1 MTRFFFLPTEYFIS
15 RKKSMNTVKIYIRAK
30 LKGEYPYLPVVEQ
43 SNGRIKA
50 GVALVHGVETKIK
63 GSYHLR
69 FTTNGNRRWKLVGN
83 DAAEALTAA
92 RKLEA
97 TLKAKALGV
106 AVKSFLSETPSQRI
120 KLADAIAEYKAETK
134 EHKAHRTYLNYAHAL
149 DLFIMGCP
157 KTYVDEVGRSC
168 IMAFAAALKKGG
180 NGERKVFNR
189 FSYVYTFLK
198 RHGKAGI
205 VGKNDWPKFE
215 ETEADIYSEDDVKKM
230 LAACETVAERALI
243 LFASGTGF
251 RHGEIAHA
259 EVTDI
264 DMAEGTIQTRSKP
277 QWKFTTKDHEQ
288 RIIPVGDPL
297 LEVSEQLCPTLDG
310 PLLFPTRQGKPN
322 THLDRIVV
330 GLANRAKV
338 KVPSKPMHAF
348 RALYATRL
356 VRSGADIYTVQQFL
370 GHSDIETTQG
380 YLRAVKRND
389 PNLRKQV
396 NAASF

>member
-1 MTRFFFLPTEYFIS
+1 
-15 RKKSMNTVKIYIRAK
+15 MNRVKVMIRAK
-30 LKGEYPYLPVVEQ
+30 VGGKYPYLPVVVN
-43 SNGRIKA
+43 SNGRIKP
-50 GVALVHGVETKIK
+50 GLALVGGVEQKVQ

-69 FTTNGNRRWKLVGN
+69 FTEGGNRQWMPVGD

-92 RKLEA
+92 RKMEA

-106 AVKSFLSETPSQRI
+106 AVKSSLPETQSERI
-120 KLADAIAEYKAETK
+120 KLADAVAEYKAETK
-134 EHKAHRTYLNYAHAL
+134 EHKAYRTYLNYAHAL
-149 DLFIMGCP
+149 DLFAKGCS
-157 KTYVDEVGRSC
+157 KTYVDEVGRGC

-180 NGERKVFNR
+180 NGERTVFNR

-215 ETEADIYSEDDVKKM
+215 ETEAEIYSEDDVKKM

-259 EVTDI
+259 EVGDI

-288 RIIPVGDPL
+288 RIIPVANPL
-297 LEVSEQLCPTLDG
+297 LEVLKQHCPTLDG

-330 GLANRAKV
+330 GIAKRAKV

-356 VRSGADIYTVQQFL
+356 VRSGVDIYTVQRFL

-389 PNLRKQV
+389 PTLRKQV